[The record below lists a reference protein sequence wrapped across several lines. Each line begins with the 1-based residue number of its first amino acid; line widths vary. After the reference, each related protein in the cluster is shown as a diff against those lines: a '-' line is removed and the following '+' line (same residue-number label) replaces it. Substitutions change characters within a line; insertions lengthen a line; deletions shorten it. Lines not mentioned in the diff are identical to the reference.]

1 MQRTTTSNASHDDL
15 RTTSSGFD
23 PQSTHGTERAKSA
36 DPPRIDDR
44 SRPGTST
51 AAKRSSTLYLDQLCK
66 TQKEGEKHELNALNN
81 RFGNYLEKIK
91 YLANVNANLR
101 RQVDEAYRKYIG
113 HTDAESAKTSQHPSE
128 AQLNQL
134 RQQINA
140 EVRAQ
145 TLIQVRLQRAN
156 YDIKFYQD
164 NLKLLAAHD
173 KKQSDQTRL
182 MRHHLEGNIHEL
194 EQLRRQYESREQD
207 LQVRHSGCT
216 RTGISNFS
224 SSGVQIS
231 IQRLHE

>member
-1 MQRTTTSNASHDDL
+1 MQRASTSNASHDDL

-23 PQSTHGTERAKSA
+23 QQPTHGSERAKSA
-36 DPPRIDDR
+36 DGR
-44 SRPGTST
+44 SRST
-51 AAKRSSTLYLDQLCK
+51 TANRSSTLYLDQLCK
-66 TQKEGEKHELNALNN
+66 TQKEGEKTELNALNN

-101 RQVDEAYRKYIG
+101 RQVDDAYRKYIG
-113 HTDAESAKTSQHPSE
+113 HTDAESTKTSQHPSE

-145 TLIQVRLQRAN
+145 TLIQVRLQRAD
-156 YDIKFYQD
+156 YDIKFYTD

-207 LQVRHSGCT
+207 LQVRLEL
-216 RTGISNFS
+216 GISNFS
-224 SSGVQIS
+224 LSFLRCTNLNTTTI
-231 IQRLHE
+231 